1 MNFPEKIYV
10 ARRFVSAD
18 EVIGYMVIA
27 DKEHTKAFQT
37 KKEKVDKWCKGQ
49 YGMPSLTI
57 ENKPQKGFAVVQK
70 LSIYSKETY
79 FTIRH
84 AEGFEFNISAK
95 NMQDLIMNNNIING
109 VFQDPLFFNDSL
121 ELINENTR
129 TFARMEQQAQ
139 KEQERAETIAALKT
153 GSGFQY
159 GGQDYYYCGEVNALC
174 VNKTKD
180 FALVEKSAKYHLI
193 KNVTENAYI
202 INAKMEKRDIKVLA
216 SLNVKID
223 LEDEIQ
229 KANEFFQ
236 SPVKRRYTTLAEGNE
251 PVLISS
257 KSFKRKDLK
266 VNYEQID
273 METLPN
279 SYFNTNVL
287 FMTKETKPVD
297 STEIAY
303 RVFFGRNVSGGSRGY
318 SYYRYDDYTIVYEG
332 SFEHYC
338 AYPCTINENG
348 IMEMD
353 VDINKHKSFS
363 TWRGYNSPFYPPTKK
378 YQGHDRNGYKDTVPM
393 SSVEKTNKLYI
404 GRYYI

>member
-18 EVIGYMVIA
+18 EVVGYMVIA

-37 KKEKVDKWCKGQ
+37 KKDKVDKWCTGSH
-49 YGMPSLTI
+49 GMPSLTF

-70 LSIYSKETY
+70 LTTHQRETY
-79 FTIRH
+79 FTVRH

-109 VFQDPLFFNDSL
+109 VFQDPLFFNNSL

-129 TFARMEQQAQ
+129 TFARMEKLAQQ
-139 KEQERAETIAALKT
+139 EQERAETIASLKI

-159 GGQDYYYCGEVNALC
+159 AGNDYYYCGEVNALC

-180 FALVEKSAKYHLI
+180 YALVEKSSKYHLI
-193 KNVTENAYI
+193 KNVTANAYI

-223 LEDEIQ
+223 IETEIK
-229 KANEFFQ
+229 KANAYFQ
-236 SPVKRRYTTLAEGNE
+236 NPTKRNHETLSEGND
-251 PVLISS
+251 PVLIST

-266 VNYEQID
+266 VNYEEID
-273 METLPN
+273 IN
-279 SYFNTNVL
+279 KIQNFYFTSNIL
-287 FMTKETKPVD
+287 FMTKETKPID
-297 STEIAY
+297 KTEITY
-303 RVFFGRNVSGGSRGY
+303 RVFFGRNTSSSQGY
-318 SYYRYDDYTIVYEG
+318 SYYRYDDYSLVYEG

-338 AYPCTINENG
+338 SYPCTLDSNG
-348 IMEMD
+348 VMEMD
-353 VDINKHKSFS
+353 VDINQHKSFS

-378 YQGHDRNGYKDTVPM
+378 YQGSDRNGYKNTVPM
-393 SSVEKTNKLYI
+393 SSVDKTNKLYI